1 MATASPSIVP
11 EPAMFVDT
19 QRLHVAVQ
27 KSGRLADY
35 SRGLLR
41 DAGLKIQNGKN
52 ALTARA
58 DNFPLDLMF
67 VRDDDIPTFV
77 ADGVCEFGMVG
88 RNVLEEF
95 LLDQPDARIEV
106 IAPLGFGR
114 CALKVAAPE
123 AQAYPGAQILAGERI
138 ATSYPRMLRRF
149 LDDRGIEATVVKM
162 NGAVELAPRLG
173 IARFVCDLVS
183 TGATLEANGLVPVET
198 VMESEAMMIRT
209 VKPLSPEKVEAADN
223 LLRRLEGVLATQESK
238 YIMLNAPEAALADIS
253 AILPGA
259 ESPTVIPLA
268 GNPGHFA
275 VHAVCKESVFWET
288 LQKLKAAG
296 ASAILVMPI
305 EKMMM

>member
-1 MATASPSIVP
+1 ML
-11 EPAMFVDT
+11 VDSG
-19 QRLHVAVQ
+19 RLHIAVQ

-41 DAGLKIQNGKN
+41 DAGLRIQNGKN
-52 ALTARA
+52 ALTARV
-58 DNFPLDLMF
+58 DNFPIDLMF

-77 ADGVCEFGMVG
+77 ADGVCEYGMVG

-95 LLDQPDARIEV
+95 ALDQPESRFEV
-106 IAPLGFGR
+106 VAPLGFGR
-114 CALKVAAPE
+114 CALRIAAPE
-123 AQAYPGAQILAGERI
+123 AAAYSGPDTLAGERI
-138 ATSYPRMLRRF
+138 ATSYPRLLRRF
-149 LDDRGIEATVVKM
+149 LDARGIDATVVKM

-173 IARFVCDLVS
+173 IARFICDLVS

-198 VMESEAMMIRT
+198 VMESEAVLVRT
-209 VKPLSPEKVEAADN
+209 LRPLSPEKEALSDN
-223 LLRRLEGVLATQESK
+223 LWRRIEGVLATQESK
-238 YIMLNAPEAALADIS
+238 YIMLNAPSEALEAIT

-259 ESPTVIPLA
+259 ESPTIIPLA
-268 GNPGHFA
+268 GTPGHFA

>member
-1 MATASPSIVP
+1 
-11 EPAMFVDT
+11 MFVDS
-19 QRLHVAVQ
+19 QRLHIAVQ

-52 ALTARA
+52 ALTARV
-58 DNFPLDLMF
+58 DNFPIDLMF

-88 RNVLEEF
+88 LNVLEEF
-95 LLDQPDARIEV
+95 ALDQPEARFDV
-106 IAPLGFGR
+106 VAPLGFGR
-114 CALKVAAPE
+114 CALRIAAPE
-123 AQAYPGAQILAGERI
+123 AFAYSGPEVLAGERI
-138 ATSYPRMLRRF
+138 ATSYPRLLKRF
-149 LDDRGIEATVVKM
+149 LDDRGIDATVVKM
-162 NGAVELAPRLG
+162 TGAVELAPRLG

-198 VMESEAMMIRT
+198 VMESEAVLVRT
-209 VKPLSPEKVEAADN
+209 RRALNPEKQELSEN
-223 LLRRLEGVLATQESK
+223 LLRRIEGVLATQESK
-238 YIMLNAPEAALADIS
+238 YIMLNAPEAALGQIS

-259 ESPTVIPLA
+259 EAPTIIPLA
-268 GNPGHFA
+268 GTPGHFA